1 MVPAINPVHI
11 RSRPIFC
18 AATIGPTTSPSA
30 NASPSSK
37 VRLLR
42 ADDIRIAI
50 GVKNNSAADN
60 SGGSFAASTKPIAP
74 PITAPDIRPTPNP
87 L

>member
-1 MVPAINPVHI
+1 MLPAISPVHI

-18 AATIGPTTSPSA
+18 AATIGPTTRPSA
-30 NASPSSK
+30 NASPSSS

-50 GVKNNSAADN
+50 GVKNNSAAES
-60 SGGSFAASTKPIAP
+60 SGGSRAASTKPIAP
-74 PITAPDIRPTPNP
+74 PMIAPDISPMPSP

>member
-1 MVPAINPVHI
+1 MPAISPVHI

-18 AATIGPTTSPSA
+18 AATIGAITRPSA
-30 NASPSSK
+30 KASPSSR

-50 GVKNNSAADN
+50 GVKNSSAADS
-60 SGGSFAASTKPIAP
+60 SGGSFAASTKPTAP
-74 PITAPDIRPTPNP
+74 PISAADIRPMPSP

>member
-1 MVPAINPVHI
+1 
-11 RSRPIFC
+11 
-18 AATIGPTTSPSA
+18 
-30 NASPSSK
+30 
-37 VRLLR
+37 LR

-60 SGGSFAASTKPIAP
+60 SGGSFAASTNPAAP
-74 PITAPDIRPTPNP
+74 PITAPDIRPMPSP